1 MALTGKQSRHLRAL
15 GHHLEPVVH
24 VGKEG
29 VTEALSKAIDQA
41 LTDHELIKLKLNP
54 ETPED
59 RAALATAIYEALVEN
74 GEIEHSLK
82 ACVTEDFCVLYGYG
96 AHLDALVSNVVEV
109 ATRVRTLMQD
119 APDWSLV
126 ERYLR
131 AIGAE

>member
-59 RAALATAIYEALVEN
+59 RHDVAEAVAEAL
-74 GEIEHSLK
+74 K
-82 ACVTEDFCVLYGYG
+82 A
-96 AHLDALVSNVVEV
+96 EV
-109 ATRVRTLMQD
+109 AQVLGRTILYRRH
-119 APDWSLV
+119 PSEPKINLP
-126 ERYLR
+126 R
-131 AIGAE
+131 A